1 LTFDAKNQKTL
12 FRENIENMIREF
24 LCHCQ
29 KPMVERMKE
38 LLCLFGDEVIQIEKK
53 KLRLVHFREIK
64 PLEFSQRNLKEGLI
78 GRSRDSLWIGAM
90 GTRAKQRAAEG
101 QIALDFTYG
110 VIDKCLLRALSGES
124 SLILTAGGMV
134 RRVEVR
140 VSAFAEEWG
149 TRIPVDEVRSP

>member
-1 LTFDAKNQKTL
+1 
-12 FRENIENMIREF
+12 
-24 LCHCQ
+24 
-29 KPMVERMKE
+29 
-38 LLCLFGDEVIQIEKK
+38 
-53 KLRLVHFREIK
+53 
-64 PLEFSQRNLKEGLI
+64 
-78 GRSRDSLWIGAM
+78 M